1 MWVLTKE
8 YNMYEQQGEYFVAV
22 YKDKPTFK
30 QLKITL
36 QSNDEV
42 MLGKLTRGGGRQN
55 VEDLWYNLAE
65 VKEGENYEH

>member
-1 MWVLTKE
+1 MWVVTKE
-8 YNMYEQQGEYFVAV
+8 YNMYDQQGEYFVAV

-55 VEDLWYNLAE
+55 VEDEWYNLAE
-65 VKEGENYEH
+65 VEDGENYEY